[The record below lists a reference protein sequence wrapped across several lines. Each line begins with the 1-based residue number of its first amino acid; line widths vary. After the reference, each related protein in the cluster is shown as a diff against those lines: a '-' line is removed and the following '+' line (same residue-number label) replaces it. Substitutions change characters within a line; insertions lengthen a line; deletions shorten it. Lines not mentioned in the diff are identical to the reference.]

1 MPRVVVIGSVN
12 LDLVTRVPALP
23 RPGETVLGDGLARLS
38 GGKGGNQAAAA
49 ARTAPDG
56 VQVAMVACVGDD
68 EAGTLLRRDL
78 ADAGV
83 DIAAVG
89 TVPGPSGTA
98 LIAVDPQGENSIVV
112 VPGANAAWPD
122 DALDAVAL
130 GSDDVVLLQLE
141 VPFAIVETAVARASA
156 AGARVVLNAAPSD
169 PRVAGLLDRVDV
181 LVVNEGE
188 AAALFDLD
196 RPLDVAT
203 AARLAVLRR
212 AGQRGREAQRLVGH
226 QQHAAARLAA
236 DAGLALVVT
245 LGSRGAVAASAD
257 GSVAEHPALVVEVV
271 DTTGAGDAFVG
282 ALAAALAGGAALDDA
297 VRWGT
302 GAGAFA
308 TTAPG
313 ARHPGLSR
321 NAVERLLGTGA

>member
-203 AARLAVLRR
+203 AARLA
-212 AGQRGREAQRLVGH
+212 
-226 QQHAAARLAA
+226 A

>member
-1 MPRVVVIGSVN
+1 VPRVVVIGSVN

-203 AARLAVLRR
+203 AARLA
-212 AGQRGREAQRLVGH
+212 
-226 QQHAAARLAA
+226 A